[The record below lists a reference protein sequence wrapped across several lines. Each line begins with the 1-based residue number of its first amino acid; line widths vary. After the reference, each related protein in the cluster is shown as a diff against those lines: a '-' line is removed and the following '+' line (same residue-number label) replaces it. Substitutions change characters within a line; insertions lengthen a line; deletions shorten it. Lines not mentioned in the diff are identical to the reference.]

1 MPVKDLKGPPPRDP
15 REEALMF
22 ERFVRLN
29 PELDWWPRWRDG
41 GSDAG
46 AVEPTP
52 ARPPSLDGGANAA
65 MRER

>member
-1 MPVKDLKGPPPRDP
+1 MPIKDLKGPPPRDPRAPRDP

-22 ERFVRLN
+22 ERFVRVN
-29 PELDWWPRWRDG
+29 PELNWWPRWRDG

-52 ARPPSLDGGANAA
+52 APAA
-65 MRER
+65 TA